1 MYIPSESRTNVPI
14 GYEEIA
20 AKSRYMCRKG
30 LSKGKGC
37 PISGTLHEDLGV
49 CVSTHCGGQTS
60 QWKKP
65 NKGQKLL

>member
-14 GYEEIA
+14 GYEERA

-37 PISGTLHEDLGV
+37 PISGTLHEDLV
-49 CVSTHCGGQTS
+49 ESVV
-60 QWKKP
+60 WI
-65 NKGQKLL
+65 